1 MESLEFSICKI
12 ISFANRGYLKKK
24 LPYDAAILGF
34 FFKDIEMLIQKDICT
49 PIFIAALFTIIK
61 IWEKPKCPL
70 IDEQIKKIWYILDVW
85 WNIKP

>member
-1 MESLEFSICKI
+1 MMRNSASGF
-12 ISFANRGYLKKK
+12 F
-24 LPYDAAILGF
+24 F

-49 PIFIAALFTIIK
+49 PIFIATLFTIIK
-61 IWEKPKCPL
+61 MWEKPKCPL